1 MLSRSHTA
9 CDALAEDV
17 RGPGCRPP
25 WRNTSS
31 TVRAGLGLGGPRYG
45 MQPRWWGLAVCTI
58 RLVETVKGFGLKLLR
73 DRRCQ

>member
-17 RGPGCRPP
+17 VLVTSVPR
-25 WRNTSS
+25 RNTSS
-31 TVRAGLGLGGPRYG
+31 TVRAGLGLGGPGYG
-45 MQPRWWGLAVCTI
+45 MHPRWWGLAVCTI

-73 DRRCQ
+73 GRHC